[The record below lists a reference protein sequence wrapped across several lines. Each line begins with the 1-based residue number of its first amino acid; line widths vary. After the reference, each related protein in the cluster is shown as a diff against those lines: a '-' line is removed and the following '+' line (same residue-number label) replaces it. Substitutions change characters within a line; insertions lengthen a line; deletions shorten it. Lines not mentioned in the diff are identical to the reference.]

1 MAKGINDNILIIGRG
16 QDGLLLEQ
24 LLSIRNIN
32 NFTFSRSGFYKNGE
46 FINLVSF
53 SVEEIQQIIST
64 FNITKIFYTSGVQIG
79 SNFSDSPDK
88 ENFYK
93 INSKIPVS
101 IIEFI
106 NANLKIPFFDFIYF
120 SSCYVFN
127 NQKEITIDTTKIL
140 DDDYKKSKNDF
151 LLQVSNLKIRSG
163 IKITNLYLFPHDSPL
178 KQKSLTNRIINSVRQ
193 GKEGLTINITNEDN
207 LIYVECAYALV
218 SAIIDYSLE
227 EQEELIAERLIGG
240 QNSFSL
246 YSFLIFLL
254 NYYGID
260 KTPDDFFDFN
270 NRFINPHKLKPKES
284 EFIVPISITYS
295 NQEFWN
301 RLVLSKGHYLK
312 NLQDNFNDK

>member
-1 MAKGINDNILIIGRG
+1 MARGINDNILIIGRG

-46 FINLVSF
+46 FIDLVSF
-53 SVEEIQQIIST
+53 SVEEILQIIST

-79 SNFSDSPDK
+79 SNFSDSSDK

-93 INSKIPVS
+93 INSIIPVS

-218 SAIIDYSLE
+218 SAIIDYSYE